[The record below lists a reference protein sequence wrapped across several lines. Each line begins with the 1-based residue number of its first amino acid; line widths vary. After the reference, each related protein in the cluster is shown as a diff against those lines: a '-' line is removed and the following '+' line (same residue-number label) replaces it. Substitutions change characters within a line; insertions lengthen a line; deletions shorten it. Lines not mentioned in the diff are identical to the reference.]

1 MPLYTADALILRTY
15 KLAESDRI
23 VVFLTCDRGKRRG
36 VARGARKTR
45 SRFGGGLEPF
55 TRARVEYFE
64 REQRDL
70 VRLSYVEPVAS
81 PLLCPS
87 GDILGHVSY
96 FAELVDAWALEAD
109 PNDAL
114 YRLGASVVDA
124 LIAGLPVDRVARY
137 FEYWLLRLQGVYP
150 SLAACHECGGS
161 LEQGAA
167 IARPAGVL
175 RCRRCGVDSSDVDL
189 PADAVAFLRGA
200 ARVQP
205 GRVGELALS
214 TRGERQLAIA
224 HRSLIAMHLDRDLRS
239 ARVLRELGVGLSDPP
254 TPTKSE
260 RVS

>member
-23 VVFLTCDRGKRRG
+23 VVFLTSDRGKRRG

-70 VRLSYVEPVAS
+70 VRLSYVEPVVS
-81 PLLCPS
+81 PLSCSS
-87 GDILGHVSY
+87 GDVLEHVSY

-109 PNDAL
+109 PNDTL

-137 FEYWLLRLQGVYP
+137 FEYWLLRIQGVYP
-150 SLAACHECGGS
+150 SLVSCHECGGT
-161 LEQGAA
+161 LEGGGA
-167 IARPAGVL
+167 IARATGVL
-175 RCRRCGVDSSDVDL
+175 RCRRCGVDTSDVDL

-200 ARVQP
+200 ARVRP
-205 GRVGELALS
+205 ERVGELTLS
-214 TRGERQLAIA
+214 GQGARQLAIA
-224 HRSLIAMHLDRDLRS
+224 HRALIAMHLDRDLRS
-239 ARVLRELGVGLSDPP
+239 ARVLRELGAGLSNSPNP
-254 TPTKSE
+254 AKTE
-260 RVS
+260 FVS